1 MKHKLYSVG
10 FPRDM
15 DTAAIIELLSGEG
28 NVRAEAPV
36 KGLRQWLDS
45 HDWRVHGSGQMLE
58 RYGGVGQMRLRL
70 SRHDEPG
77 AVIETHSPEHC
88 GDVFALPSAVLQ
100 RRLAG
105 TLGLRSL
112 LARCEVSGTVQVL
125 NVLDRR
131 EKIIARAEIW
141 RPLRR
146 GDLFVRITP
155 LRGYATTAR
164 RLAKSLCRGD
174 GARRDEPDPLL
185 AVAATLDIAPGDYP
199 PWKFTG
205 LATDART
212 DDVLMSLLA
221 HYARIM
227 DLNVVG
233 MGKALDS
240 EFLHQFRI
248 GIRRSRALLR
258 HSPGTLAAG
267 GLQPLVDNLVWLG
280 AQTSVVRD
288 ADVHALVFPDYI
300 GALDMAD
307 REALAPMMALVAD
320 ERARAQR
327 KFAATI
333 DSHRFRSLWR
343 AWLRFVGERA
353 PRASRQP
360 MGRQP
365 LCAVAP
371 GFIAASARTVVRRGR
386 RIDNRS
392 EPQAYHNVRKS
403 CKNMRYMIDAYEFSI
418 PGMSLK
424 RAVKS
429 LKSLQE
435 LLGEHQDLDVHHGAL
450 RELHEVMART
460 GDLPGE
466 THRAMEA
473 LLASMSTRAQAI
485 RERFPDEFAA
495 FREAHLSRSLLGKHR

>member
-1 MKHKLYSVG
+1 MKHDSFSVG
-10 FPRDM
+10 FPRNT
-15 DTAAIIELLSGEG
+15 DTAAIIALLSGEG
-28 NVRAEAPV
+28 SVRAEAPV
-36 KGLRQWLDS
+36 HGLRQWLDS

-58 RYGGVGQMRLRL
+58 RYGSAGRMRLRL
-70 SRHDEPG
+70 SRPAEPG
-77 AVIETHSPEHC
+77 TVFETHSPEHS
-88 GDVFALPSAVLQ
+88 GDVFALPSSVLQ

-105 TLGLRSL
+105 TLGLRTL

-131 EKIIARAEIW
+131 EKTVVRAEIW
-141 RPLRR
+141 RPRRR

-155 LRGYATTAR
+155 LRGYAATAR
-164 RLAKSLCRGD
+164 RLAKSLRRGD

-185 AVAATLDIAPGDYP
+185 AAAATLDIAPGDYP
-199 PWKFTG
+199 PWQFTG
-205 LATDART
+205 LAADART
-212 DDVLMSLLA
+212 DDALMSLLA

-267 GLQPLVDNLVWLG
+267 RLRPLVDNLVWLG

-300 GALDMAD
+300 AALAPSD
-307 REALAPMMALVAD
+307 REALTPMMDLVAD
-320 ERARAQR
+320 ERMRAQC

-343 AWLRFVGERA
+343 AWLRFVSGRA

-386 RIDNRS
+386 RIDNKS
-392 EPQAYHNVRKS
+392 APQAYHDVRKS
-403 CKNMRYMIDAYEFSI
+403 CKNMRYMIDAYGIVI
-418 PGMSLK
+418 PGKSLK
-424 RAVKS
+424 QAVKS

-450 RELHEVMART
+450 RELHQVMART

-466 THRAMEA
+466 THRSMEA
-473 LLASMSTRAQAI
+473 LLTSMSARAQAI
-485 RERFPDEFAA
+485 RERFPHEFAA
-495 FREAHLSRSLLGKHR
+495 FREAHLSRSLLGKRQ